1 MAVAFDFGGG
11 PLRMEPTAM
20 KWEPVAASG
29 TTVLGFGLD
38 VAQANSWL
46 QFAVAALTLAWWIR
60 LWIKNPNIKPP
71 EH

>member
-1 MAVAFDFGGG
+1 
-11 PLRMEPTAM
+11 M